1 METCMRP
8 PAIRDARGFTLLEVL
23 IALLIFSLG
32 LLGLAGLM
40 VVSVKTN
47 QSAYLRTQASFLA
60 QSMADR
66 MRANTGAINDYNGD
80 YDAGTAGDDICNAT
94 ACTPAQLVEN
104 DRLVWSRQLDELLP
118 NSAATIECDGDTLGS
133 PATAGAATYNGLCT
147 FLLTW
152 SETRLE
158 RTDVVADMTQ
168 SQTFAWVFQP

>member
-8 PAIRDARGFTLLEVL
+8 YHRRRARGFTLLEVL

-66 MRANTGAINDYNGD
+66 MRANTAVINDYNGP
-80 YDAGTAGDDICNAT
+80 YNEGTAGDASCEAT
-94 ACTPAQLVEN
+94 ACTPAQLAEN
-104 DRLVWSRQLDELLP
+104 DRAVWSQQLVTFLP
-118 NSAATIECDGDTLGS
+118 PNAVANIECDGDTLGS
-133 PATAGAATYNGLCT
+133 PATAGAATYDGLCT
-147 FLLTW
+147 FTISW
-152 SETRLE
+152 NESALE
-158 RTDVVADMTQ
+158 RDIDGDTSAPQV
-168 SQTFAWVFQP
+168 FAWVFQP